1 MNKFD
6 YKLLVFS
13 MMLACGTLT
22 GCSGDGSSV
31 EEVVEETD
39 GSVDDSDSG
48 SDGGSDSGSDDG
60 TGGDAGDDGSDSGD
74 STDDLAAFTGLFIDG
89 ALTSD
94 VTTVECT
101 LSGGTVTTCYSF
113 TIAGEPAN
121 TDMGPYCP
129 PSINSDESEGGIWFD
144 GITDEPYTVDGDFIA
159 NINNLYGDDWL
170 LHDPDTGLVNI
181 TETQE
186 ACEAAAQ
193 PNVPEEYRNHCVEC
207 AIEYTGGPVQ
217 QTVLIP
223 VEPVSVA
230 NPDQIGRNHVGLTL
244 NGVILEAPAPV
255 DAILSANTIA
265 AFDDC
270 GGHINPVEGYHYHA
284 ATGCT
289 EATNEEDG
297 HAALIGYALDGYGI
311 YAMLSPSGEED
322 FDLDECRGHTD
333 DVRGYHYHVASA
345 AENMFIGCFYGET
358 GSISA
363 AE

>member
-1 MNKFD
+1 MKKTN
-6 YKLLVFS
+6 YMLLILSVLMGLTF
-13 MMLACGTLT
+13 LTAC
-22 GCSGDGSSV
+22 SSDSSSDD
-31 EEVVEETD
+31 EVVEETEEA
-39 GSVDDSDSG
+39 VDDSD
-48 SDGGSDSGSDDG
+48 DGTGDGSDDG
-60 TGGDAGDDGSDSGD
+60 TGDGSDDGTGDD
-74 STDDLAAFTGLFIDG
+74 STDALTTFTGLFVDG

-121 TDMGPYCP
+121 TDMGPFCP
-129 PSINSDESEGGIWFD
+129 PSITSDESEGGIWFD
-144 GITDEPYTVDGDFIA
+144 GITDVPYTVDGDFIA
-159 NINNLYGDDWL
+159 NISELYGDDWL

-181 TETQE
+181 TDTQE

-193 PNVPEEYRNHCVEC
+193 PNVPDEYRNHCVEC
-207 AIEYTGGPVQ
+207 AIEYTNGPVE

-223 VEPVSVA
+223 VEPVPVA
-230 NPDQIGRNHVGLTL
+230 NPTEVGRDHVGLTL
-244 NGVILEAPAPV
+244 NGVIFEAPAPV
-255 DAILSANTIA
+255 EAILSANTIA

-297 HAALIGYALDGYGI
+297 HAALLGYALDGYGI

-333 DVRGYHYHVASA
+333 DVRGYHYHAASA

-358 GSISA
+358 GSISQA
-363 AE
+363 D